1 MNPSTSNNSA
11 PHILAHVTLFQDIKH
26 LPEALSGF
34 ERIMKPVKFA
44 KGHTLIQQGDAGHE
58 FFVLLRGQVS
68 IEKLTTEGDRYK
80 VAVLNGDHHAAFG
93 EGGLIEGEA
102 RSATVTCDS
111 DVECLVLHREEFN
124 QFAVEQPHFAL
135 PVVKR
140 IALILMNRLNQ
151 TSNDL
156 MLLHK
161 ALMSEIRS
169 S

>member
-1 MNPSTSNNSA
+1 MNPSASKS
-11 PHILAHVTLFQDIKH
+11 PSRHVLAQVILFQDIKH
-26 LPEALSGF
+26 LPEALNGF
-34 ERIMKPVKFA
+34 ERIMKPVRFA
-44 KGHTLIQQGDAGHE
+44 KGHILIRQGDAGHE

-68 IEKLTTEGDRYK
+68 IEKVTTEGDCYK

-111 DVECLVLHREEFN
+111 EVECLVLHRDEFN
-124 QFAVEQPHFAL
+124 QFAVEQPHFAV
-135 PVVKR
+135 PVLKR

>member
-1 MNPSTSNNSA
+1 MNPSTSNFTDNVLHDVS
-11 PHILAHVTLFQDIKH
+11 LFQDIKD
-26 LPEALSGF
+26 LPEALLGLQK
-34 ERIMKPVKFA
+34 IMKSQKYS
-44 KGHTLIQQGDAGHE
+44 KGHVLITQGDEGHE
-58 FFVLLRGQVS
+58 FYVLLKGQVN
-68 IEKLTTEGDRYK
+68 IEKVTPEGDHYK
-80 VAVLNGDHHAAFG
+80 VAVLHGEHHAAFG

-102 RSATVTCDS
+102 RSATVTCDT
-111 DVECLVLHREEFN
+111 DVECLVLSRHEFN
-124 QFAVEQPHFAL
+124 HFSLAQPHFAL
-135 PVVKR
+135 PVIKR

>member
-1 MNPSTSNNSA
+1 MNPSTSNHQARYVLQDVS
-11 PHILAHVTLFQDIKH
+11 LFQDIKH
-26 LPEALSGF
+26 LPEALVGF
-34 ERIMKPVKFA
+34 EKIMKAMKFT
-44 KGHTLIQQGDAGHE
+44 KGHTLIKQGDAGHE

-68 IEKLTTEGDRYK
+68 IEKVTTEGDRYK
-80 VAVLNGDHHAAFG
+80 VAVLNGEHHAAFG

-102 RSATVTCDS
+102 RSATVSCDT
-111 DVECLVLHREEFN
+111 DVECLVLHRDDFN
-124 QFAVEQPHFAL
+124 QFAVAQPHFAV
-135 PVVKR
+135 PVLKR
-140 IALILMNRLNQ
+140 IALILMSRLNQ

>member
-1 MNPSTSNNSA
+1 MNPSTSNSA
-11 PHILAHVTLFQDIKH
+11 KHYVLENVSLFQDVKH
-26 LPEALSGF
+26 LPEALAGF
-34 ERIMKPVKFA
+34 EQIMKPKKFS
-44 KGHTLIQQGDAGHE
+44 KGQTLIKQGEAGHE
-58 FFVLLRGQVS
+58 FFVLTSGQVS
-68 IEKLTTEGDRYK
+68 IEKMTAEGDRYK
-80 VAVLNGDHHAAFG
+80 VAVLKGETHAAFG

-102 RSATVTCDS
+102 RSATVTCDT
-111 DVECLVLHREEFN
+111 DIECLVLHREEFN
-124 QFAVEQPHFAL
+124 NFAVAQPQFAM
-135 PVVKR
+135 PVLKR